1 MAYLLPIGPWH
12 PVLDEPVVYKLEINR
27 TQIQRVEI
35 ELGFNHRGVEGTLLR
50 LPPHRLL
57 SGVSRI
63 CGKCSFA
70 NSLAVALTL
79 ENLAGIE
86 APDRAQYLRCI
97 MAELERAVSHLS
109 NVARVLR
116 MLGINLPAA
125 RLEEEAEGVR
135 QLLAATGNRVYDTI
149 TLIGGAM
156 RNLSLPLEF
165 LSAAEK
171 LRKNIYESVNQL
183 LDNRQLARRTVGIGV
198 INFEQAA
205 EYSLVGP
212 VARSCELPEDTR
224 RLQPYAAYA
233 GLQFRV
239 INQRGGDV
247 FSRLAVRLL
256 EALESMNIV
265 TQAVQNMPD
274 GIVYDQTL
282 PAIFPEDSEASI
294 SVETPRGELF
304 CYAASDDKGKLNR
317 LHLRPPTTMNLPAL
331 PLTLINQEVED
342 AAAILAS
349 LDYCWACGE
358 R

>member
-1 MAYLLPIGPWH
+1 
-12 PVLDEPVVYKLEINR
+12 
-27 TQIQRVEI
+27 
-35 ELGFNHRGVEGTLLR
+35 
-50 LPPHRLL
+50 
-57 SGVSRI
+57 
-63 CGKCSFA
+63 
-70 NSLAVALTL
+70 
-79 ENLAGIE
+79 
-86 APDRAQYLRCI
+86 

-125 RLEEEAEGVR
+125 RLEEESEGVR
-135 QLLAATGNRVYDTI
+135 QLLAASGNRVYDTI
-149 TLIGGAM
+149 NLIGGAM

-198 INFEQAA
+198 ISFEQAA
-205 EYSLVGP
+205 EYSLAGTI
-212 VARSCELPEDTR
+212 ARAAELPEDTR
-224 RLQPYAAYA
+224 SLEPYAAYA

-274 GIVYDQTL
+274 GIVYDEFM
-282 PAIFPEDSEASI
+282 PPVFPENCDAAV
-294 SVETPRGELF
+294 SVESPRGELF
-304 CYAASDDKGKLNR
+304 CFATADESGKLAR
-317 LHLRPPTTMNLPAL
+317 LHLRPPTTVNLPAL
-331 PLTLINQEVED
+331 PLSLLNQEVED